1 MGKPGDPGETLT
13 DYEFVNHPK
22 HYNEHPSGIE
32 CIDVVEHMSFN
43 VGTAIKHLWRHGLK
57 PGAEAVQDLEKAA
70 WYTNREVERVRKM
83 K

>member
-1 MGKPGDPGETLT
+1 MT
-13 DYEFVNHPK
+13 DYEYVNHPK
-22 HYNEHPSGIE
+22 HYNEHPCGAE

-70 WYTNREVERVRKM
+70 WYTNREIERVQKM